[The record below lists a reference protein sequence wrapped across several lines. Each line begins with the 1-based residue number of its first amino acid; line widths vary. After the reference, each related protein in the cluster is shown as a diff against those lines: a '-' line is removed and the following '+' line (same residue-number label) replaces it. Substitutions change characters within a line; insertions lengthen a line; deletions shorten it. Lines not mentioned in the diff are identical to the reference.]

1 MVLLGLAEDV
11 HYCIRG
17 LEKPGR
23 CCEEDGCS
31 AALVSD
37 CPDSQEKTRRTQP
50 HYSRTPVSHCGTFLQ
65 VDNAVHNFVAHDTGL
80 IGNTGPAGSSDFC
93 QMVQILNAVSLDS
106 EDHCEGAVLVP
117 LVAAAQAPTF
127 HPCVAPCLRTAC
139 CRHRMSNLD
148 LANPH
153 HTRKIHRMTHRH
165 FDNAADGLVE
175 GCY

>member
-1 MVLLGLAEDV
+1 MVLLGLAEDI

-23 CCEEDGCS
+23 CCEDGCS

-37 CPDSQEKTRRTQP
+37 CPEFQEKTHRTQP
-50 HYSRTPVSHCGTFLQ
+50 HRYHIPVSHCGTFLQ
-65 VDNAVHNFVAHDTGL
+65 VDNAGHSFVAHDTGL
-80 IGNTGPAGSSDFC
+80 IGHTGPAGSSDLY

-117 LVAAAQAPTF
+117 LVAAARAPTF
-127 HPCVAPCLRTAC
+127 RPCFDRCLRTAC
-139 CRHRMSNLD
+139 CRHCMSSLD

-153 HTRKIHRMTHRH
+153 YIRKIHPMTHRY
-165 FDNAADGLVE
+165 FDNAAEAHVE
-175 GCY
+175 GCH